1 MKKLIIV
8 SVASVLLMGCNEK
21 KVEYFEDGKT
31 VRLEY
36 EVNGDGK
43 VDGPFKQYYRNGN
56 VEILAEFDSEMPTGD
71 VTLFDEKG
79 NIKSK
84 VTYKKDS
91 WGELIQETFTDPR
104 DNQVYPITKIGNQV
118 WLAQNLNYAMEGS
131 FCFDN
136 KVASCDEDYHVRFG
150 RHYTIQAA
158 LKACPD
164 GWHLPN
170 NDEWSELIDYVSG
183 TSEQFVVERLLNA
196 KAGSMGTCH
205 QKSAYTKETVCL
217 LNPYGFNLHFA
228 GDFYNGKFEDIGASL
243 WTSTYLSKTF
253 ASIVY
258 VVGYEYSGAKQDE
271 DLQFGAS
278 RLDEASAHSVRC
290 IKGEPNYA
298 LEETVTSGVSSA
310 APNKDIGEEII
321 SNFNMYTKLQDA
333 CFENFEE
340 VCSLAKTGFTLPSS
354 KAFKFG
360 EMNNPMGIYATIK
373 TAQASCP
380 KGGKWEI
387 YAEKKGK
394 TLKYKCKVN
403 PGCESLTS
411 RLTKFCEVSVK

>member
-1 MKKLIIV
+1 MKKLIIA
-8 SVASVLLMGCNEK
+8 SVASICLMGCHEK

-36 EVNGDGK
+36 EVDGDGK
-43 VDGPFKQYYRNGN
+43 VDGQFKHYYRNGN
-56 VEILAEFDSEMPTGD
+56 VEFLGEFKNGFPKGVGTI
-71 VTLFDEKG
+71 FDENGTVK
-79 NIKSK
+79 NK
-84 VTYKKDS
+84 VTYKYDYMY
-91 WGELIQETFTDPR
+91 LIQDKFTDPR
-104 DNQVYPITKIGNQV
+104 DNKVYPIAKIGKQV
-118 WLAQNLNYAMEGS
+118 WLAQNLSYEIEGS
-131 FCFDN
+131 LCMEKDGYTC
-136 KVASCDEDYHVRFG
+136 KHGYEEFG
-150 RHYTIQAA
+150 RHYTWEAA
-158 LKACPD
+158 MKACPD

-170 NDEWSELIDYVSG
+170 NDEWNELFEYVAG
-183 TSEQFVVERLLNA
+183 VSEQVVLEKLMYLDGVGG
-196 KAGSMGTCH
+196 GSSTCY
-205 QKSAYTKETVCL
+205 KPTFGSGKMNCL
-217 LNPYGFNLHFA
+217 HNPYGFNLRFA
-228 GDFYNGKFEDIGASL
+228 GAYENGKLDNVYEWTMLWSASKL
-243 WTSTYLSKTF
+243 KNNVVSM
-253 ASIVY
+253 VY
-258 VVGYEYSGAKQDE
+258 AFSPNLDE
-271 DLQFGAS
+271 DYQDIKLGVAK
-278 RLDEASAHSVRC
+278 LDEKPAFSVRC

-403 PGCESLTS
+403 AGCESLTS
-411 RLTKFCEVSVK
+411 RLKKICEVSVK